1 MSFTEEKLRLR
12 EVKVNQLAGEQGFI
26 SRQHEIMYAINRE
39 SFFFFFFFRES
50 YL

>member
-12 EVKVNQLAGEQGFI
+12 EVKVNHLSGGQGFI

-39 SFFFFFFFRES
+39 S
-50 YL
+50 Y